1 METRVIL
8 SAGPNPF
15 FAAGQPLTCFGPS
28 VDAALLGSFW
38 DRLGDIAANTLDTVA
53 TGFGNMYYGI
63 TTGVGTGVGSYV
75 GNPNNVG
82 GLINTAGVIGGVPG
96 LNVQGNQPLPQ
107 QQQLPNLFSNPVIL
121 LGIAAI
127 AFIALRK

>member
-15 FAAGQPLTCFGPS
+15 FAAGQPLTCFGPA
-28 VDAALLGSFW
+28 VNAALLGRSFW
-38 DRLGDIAANTLDTVA
+38 DRLGDTAANTIDTVA
-53 TGFGNMYYGI
+53 TGFANMYYGI

-82 GLINTAGVIGGVPG
+82 GLINTAGVISGVPG
-96 LNVQGNQPLPQ
+96 LNVQNQPLPQ
-107 QQQLPNLFSNPVIL
+107 QPPLPNLFSNPVVL
-121 LGIAAI
+121 LGIAAV